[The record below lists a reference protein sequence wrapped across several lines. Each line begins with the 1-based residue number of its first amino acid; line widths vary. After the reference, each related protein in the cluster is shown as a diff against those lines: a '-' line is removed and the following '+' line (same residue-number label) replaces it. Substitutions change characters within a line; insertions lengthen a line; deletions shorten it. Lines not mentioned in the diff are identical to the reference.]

1 MFYNSLSMRK
11 AGPLI
16 LVEDDSDDQELI
28 MTTLKSLGLLN
39 EIVLCK
45 DGTEALDYLY
55 RTDKLPFLIL
65 SDINMPKMDGIAFKK
80 AIESCEVLSQKCIP
94 FIFISTSSADAM
106 AKSACDLSIQG
117 LFEKGHSYA
126 QLVNTLRIILMY
138 WNQTS
143 HLN

>member
-1 MFYNSLSMRK
+1 MRK

-16 LVEDDSDDQELI
+16 LVEDDTDDQELI
-28 MTTLKSLGLLN
+28 TATLKTLGLLN
-39 EIVLCK
+39 KVVICR
-45 DGTEALDYLY
+45 DGAEALDYLY
-55 RTDKLPFLIL
+55 RTDEIPFLIL
-65 SDINMPKMDGIAFKK
+65 SDINMPKMDGITFKK
-80 AIESCEVLSQKCIP
+80 AIDSCDILSQKCIP

-106 AKSACDLSIQG
+106 AKKACDLSIQG

-126 QLVNTLRIILMY
+126 QLVDTLRIILMY

>member
-1 MFYNSLSMRK
+1 MRK

-28 MTTLKSLGLLN
+28 ITTLKNLGLLN
-39 EIVLCK
+39 QVVLCK

-55 RTDKLPFLIL
+55 RTNEMPFLIL
-65 SDINMPKMDGIAFKK
+65 SDINMPKMDGITFKK
-80 AIESCEVLSQKCIP
+80 AIDSCEILRQKCIP

-106 AKSACDLSIQG
+106 AKRACDLSIQG

-126 QLVNTLRIILMY
+126 QLVDTLRIILTY

>member
-1 MFYNSLSMRK
+1 MRK

-28 MTTLKSLGLLN
+28 ITTLKNLGLIN
-39 EIVLCK
+39 QVVLCK

-55 RTDKLPFLIL
+55 QTNEMPFLIL
-65 SDINMPKMDGIAFKK
+65 SDINMPKMDGITFKK
-80 AIESCEVLSQKCIP
+80 AIDSCEILSQKCIP

-106 AKSACDLSIQG
+106 AKKACDLSIQG

-126 QLVNTLRIILMY
+126 QLVDTLRIILTY

>member
-1 MFYNSLSMRK
+1 MRK

-28 MTTLKSLGLLN
+28 ITTLENLGLIN
-39 EIVLCK
+39 QVVLCK

-55 RTDKLPFLIL
+55 QTNEMPFLIL
-65 SDINMPKMDGIAFKK
+65 SDINMPKMDGITFKK
-80 AIESCEVLSQKCIP
+80 AIDSCEILSQKCIP

-106 AKSACDLSIQG
+106 AKKACDLSIQG

-126 QLVNTLRIILMY
+126 QLVDTLRIILTY